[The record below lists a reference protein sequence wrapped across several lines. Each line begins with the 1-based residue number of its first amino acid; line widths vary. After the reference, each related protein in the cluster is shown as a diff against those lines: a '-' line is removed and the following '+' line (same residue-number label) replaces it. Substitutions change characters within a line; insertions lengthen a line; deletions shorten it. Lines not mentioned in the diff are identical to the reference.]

1 MSSFSREDRYIVV
14 KRSDL
19 AKVVSHYQVHRFMET
34 FLRVGQY
41 LPKRKFLVVEADWPE
56 YEPVWRMI
64 ESRVT
69 GLPNELDTAL
79 SQLAALREELEPK
92 TVKELL
98 EHEHVKA
105 LSAKQINDV
114 LSKLH
119 EQNKDLQQRLAD
131 AERRNAELQKD
142 HDAQQLLALVRLSDL
157 RDMAVEGDKIYD
169 LLRCCYPFVLARC
182 KETDYGDASARSTL
196 DMIDREFKRAA
207 LNKPEEA
214 KP

>member
-1 MSSFSREDRYIVV
+1 MSDAKEHKVIYLSPSDDSEREWCEDDVWENSVRYNIG
-14 KRSDL
+14 SD
-19 AKVVSHYQVHRFMET
+19 
-34 FLRVGQY
+34 
-41 LPKRKFLVVEADWPE
+41 
-56 YEPVWRMI
+56 YE
-64 ESRVT
+64 
-69 GLPNELDTAL
+69 TAL

-131 AERRNAELQKD
+131 AERRNAALT
-142 HDAQQLLALVRLSDL
+142 QQVDKAFESAARWVESR
-157 RDMAVEGDKIYD
+157 RDDYVN
-169 LLRCCYPFVLARC
+169 
-182 KETDYGDASARSTL
+182 DYGSL
-196 DMIDREFKRAA
+196 DPETGTVEFPGNGEEYVGELGEIAEGLRA
-207 LNKPEEA
+207 LNKTEEA